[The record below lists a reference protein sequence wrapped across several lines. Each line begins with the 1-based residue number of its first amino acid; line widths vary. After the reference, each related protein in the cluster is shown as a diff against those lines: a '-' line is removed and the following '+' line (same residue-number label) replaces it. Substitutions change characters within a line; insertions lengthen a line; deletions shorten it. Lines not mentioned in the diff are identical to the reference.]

1 MGRAYPRFLAWI
13 AASVVLSFLTAPN
26 FLPLLGQALDD
37 AFGNVFPAIPFAA
50 LLTLLFVLRWS
61 ELSEILSRERGLASE
76 PAVRLAGVES
86 VVGLLLLRGFT
97 SQSVVLSGVAIILT
111 VYGTSLAL
119 IPGAKRL
126 ILPYALTY
134 AAGVAA
140 PSVLQWA
147 FGEPLVTISSGLS
160 AWVVSLTGVPI
171 TWQGTQFSLVSKTG
185 DLVSA
190 TVTPGCSSIISVT
203 IFLGLLALMHFD
215 MKKAVSSTVKLAVAG
230 VAALT
235 LLNSVRIAILI
246 WVGYSSGAAAF
257 WGIHNWVGY
266 ALFLGFYVVALLVYT
281 GMKGATLE
289 SRPIAARR
297 VNEVRT

>member
-134 AAGVAA
+134 TAGVAA